1 MKLSIAATW
10 AATSVPV
17 ETILNSLIWD
27 FMSGVAAYA
36 LAILIIWMRQ
46 VLPTKPL
53 ASARRYGPFL
63 AGHLKYLV
71 LASQGLKHPGFSP
84 GPLTTAGPAARADP
98 ATSAA
103 AAATVRAREFMAVS

>member
-1 MKLSIAATW
+1 MKLSIAAIC

-17 ETILNSLIWD
+17 ETILNSFNCAAI
-27 FMSGVAAYA
+27 SGVAAYA

-63 AGHLKYLV
+63 AGHWKYLV
-71 LASQGLKHPGFSP
+71 LASQGLKQAGFSP
-84 GPLTTAGPAARADP
+84 GPLTTAGPAARAEP
-98 ATSAA
+98 ARSAA
-103 AAATVRAREFMAVS
+103 AAATLRVCDVMAVS